1 MLTIKR
7 RLLLSHLLV
16 ILLGAGTLGLYLY
29 FAAAGQIVDA
39 VGERVLD
46 NARVLAAG
54 LDGDELDAVSRH
66 STPGAAAR
74 MEDRLQR
81 ALRGNPDLVGA
92 YVAEVTGTDVRVVA
106 ATAPG
111 AVSEGSGSLTVDELA
126 LLRGG
131 LKAATLGDIA
141 AAGAEGNDLFALAP
155 IAAAPSR
162 YVAGVRFRA
171 SSLQESLRTL
181 RLSTLGGLLFGVL
194 AALVLSRLLAESLQR
209 RIALLGER
217 CRALA
222 AGDALPPNQVA
233 IGDEFDR
240 VIADFDATAQRL
252 REAAGGREDALTA
265 LTAANAKLETRV
277 EERAREIE
285 DATGQLKIEIEN
297 RLQVEALLAEA
308 ALTDAL
314 TGLLN
319 RRAMLEML
327 EQAVQASRGQG
338 GFSMILADVDHFKH
352 VNDTYG
358 HGIGDQVLMAA
369 ARELESLH
377 GDSRHAARWGG
388 EEFFVL
394 LPGTGLMEACR
405 RAEEL
410 RARVERM
417 PLQPRGL
424 RVTMSLGV
432 AELQPGEPLEDCLRR
447 CDQALYRAK
456 DAGRNTVVIAR
467 GNLFATMS

>member
-1 MLTIKR
+1 VTHANADLARVFVVEI
-7 RLLLSHLLV
+7 
-16 ILLGAGTLGLYLY
+16 AGTDIRVI
-29 FAAAGQIVDA
+29 ASSDPSATAAGTGSLSV
-39 VGERVLD
+39 EEMTLLR
-46 NARVLAAG
+46 AG
-54 LDGDELDAVSRH
+54 V
-66 STPGAAAR
+66 STPTLADIDTAIS
-74 MEDRLQR
+74 D
-81 ALRGNPDLVGA
+81 
-92 YVAEVTGTDVRVVA
+92 GTD
-106 ATAPG
+106 
-111 AVSEGSGSLTVDELA
+111 LT
-126 LLRGG
+126 
-131 LKAATLGDIA
+131 
-141 AAGAEGNDLFALAP
+141 ALAP
-155 IAAAPSR
+155 VGAVPAR
-162 YVAGVRFRA
+162 YVAGVRLNA
-171 SSLQESLRTL
+171 ASLQSGLRTL
-181 RLSTLGGLLFGVL
+181 RLSTLGGLLLAVL
-194 AALVLSRLLAESLQR
+194 AALVLSRLLAESLQQ
-209 RIALLGER
+209 RIAALGER

-222 AGDALPPNQVA
+222 TGEPLPGDSAT

-240 VIADFDATAQRL
+240 VIGDFDTMAQRL
-252 REAAGGREDALTA
+252 REAAGGREEALAALTE
-265 LTAANAKLETRV
+265 ANLKLETRV

-285 DATGQLKIEIEN
+285 DATGQLKVEIEN

-327 EQAVQASRGQG
+327 QQAVQAARGQG
-338 GFSMILADVDHFKH
+338 GFSMILADVDYFKR

-358 HGIGDQVLMAA
+358 HGVGDQVLIAT
-369 ARELESLH
+369 ARELEHLH

-394 LPGTGLMEACR
+394 LPHTGLMEACR

-410 RARVERM
+410 RARIERM

-424 RVTMSLGV
+424 RVTLSLGV

-456 DAGRNTVVIAR
+456 EAGRNTVVIAR

>member
-29 FAAAGQIVDA
+29 SAAASQLVEG
-39 VGERVLD
+39 VGVRVLD
-46 NARVLAAG
+46 NARVLAAAF
-54 LDGDELDAVSRH
+54 DADELDAVARR

-74 MEDRLQR
+74 VEDRLHR
-81 ALRGNPDLVGA
+81 ALRGNRDLTRAFIVEAAG
-92 YVAEVTGTDVRVVA
+92 GDVRLVA
-106 ATAPG
+106 SNDPATMSAG
-111 AVSEGSGSLTVDELA
+111 TGSLSVEELQ
-126 LLRGG
+126 LLRAGVA
-131 LKAATLGDIA
+131 AATLGDVA
-141 AAGAEGNDLFALAP
+141 VASREGNDLSAFAPVEGAP
-155 IAAAPSR
+155 R
-162 YVAGVRFRA
+162 YVVGVRLGA
-171 SSLQESLRTL
+171 ASLQQSLRTL

-209 RIALLGER
+209 RIALLGQR
-217 CRALA
+217 CHALA
-222 AGDALPPNQVA
+222 AGEPLPPNQTA

-252 REAAGGREDALTA
+252 REAAAGREEALSALT
-265 LTAANAKLETRV
+265 TANRKLETRV

-285 DATGQLKIEIEN
+285 DATGQLKVEIEN

-327 EQAVQASRGQG
+327 EQAVQASRGMG
-338 GFSMILADVDHFKH
+338 GFSMILADVDYFKRI
-352 VNDTYG
+352 NDTYG
-358 HGIGDQVLMAA
+358 HAIGDQVLAA
-369 ARELESLH
+369 TARELESLH
-377 GDSRHAARWGG
+377 GDNRHAARWGG

-394 LPGTGLMEACR
+394 LPNTGLMDACR

-410 RARVERM
+410 RARIERM

-424 RVTMSLGV
+424 RVTLSLGV
-432 AELQPGEPLEDCLRR
+432 AELQPGEALEDCLRR